1 MENFTFFSP
10 TYFIFGKGTENE
22 TGKYVK
28 RFNGNK
34 VLLHYGGGSIKKSGL
49 YDRVMNCLKE
59 SGIEVV
65 TLGGVRPNPRSG
77 LVYEG
82 IKICKEKNI
91 DFILAVGGGSVID
104 SSKAIAIGAKYDG
117 DFWDFYKSDRLVEKA
132 LPVGVI
138 LTIPAAGSEG
148 SPDSVITHED
158 GMLKRAA
165 HGECLR
171 PAFSILNPELTF
183 TLPAYQTACGA
194 VDIMAHIF
202 ERYFTNTPEV
212 EVSDRLCEALLLTM
226 IKETPRVIENPQN
239 YDARANMI
247 WAGTIAHNDIC
258 GVGHVQDWASHSIEH
273 ELSAEYD
280 CAHGAGLAVI
290 FPAWMKYVYKHDI
303 NRFVRMAVNVWGCKL
318 NEANPEETALEGIA
332 CVKAFWKSI
341 GMPTSFAEV
350 GAKEEDIP
358 KLAAKCFDE
367 INGDD
372 HIGNFVQLKK
382 NDIECIYR
390 NAL

>member
-10 TYFIFGKGTENE
+10 TYFVFGKGTENE

-82 IKICKEKNI
+82 VKICKEQNI

-104 SSKAIAIGAKYDG
+104 SAKAIAIGAKYDG

-226 IKETPRVIENPQN
+226 IKETPRVIENPEN

-382 NDIECIYR
+382 DDIECIYR

>member
-10 TYFIFGKGTENE
+10 TYFVFGKGTENE

-82 IKICKEKNI
+82 VKICKEQNI

-104 SSKAIAIGAKYDG
+104 SAKAIAIGAKYDG

-194 VDIMAHIF
+194 GDIMAHIF

-226 IKETPRVIENPQN
+226 IKETPRVIENPEN

-367 INGDD
+367 INGGD

-382 NDIECIYR
+382 DDIECIYR

>member
-82 IKICKEKNI
+82 IKICKEQNI

>member
-82 IKICKEKNI
+82 IKICKEQNI

-117 DFWDFYKSDRLVEKA
+117 DFWDFYKSDHLVEKA

>member
-10 TYFIFGKGTENE
+10 TYFVFGKGTENE

-49 YDRVMNCLKE
+49 YDRVMESLKQAN
-59 SGIEVV
+59 IEVV

-82 IKICKEKNI
+82 IKICKEQNI
-91 DFILAVGGGSVID
+91 DFVLAVGGGSVID

-148 SPDSVITHED
+148 SPDSVITHEN

-171 PAFSILNPELTF
+171 PVFSILNPELTF

-239 YDARANMI
+239 YNARANMI

-290 FPAWMKYVYKHDI
+290 FPAWMKYVYKHDV

-382 NDIECIYR
+382 EDIECIYR